1 MDDWTVYIAAE
12 APEDES
18 ADPDE
23 QIERADVL
31 MDLLGDLAA
40 VPAANSKSWSVYVSL
55 DAPSA
60 EAATV
65 TATEAIAKAADKA
78 ELPLWPIVRIETVRS
93 RLLDSE
99 NSQPNFPDIVGSQE
113 VTELLGITRQ
123 RLHELRTTGRF
134 PEPMM
139 HLAATPVWMRAAID
153 AFAASWDRRP
163 GRRANVPEIV
173 ADLDDVMKSLEK

>member
-1 MDDWTVYIAAE
+1 MDDWTVYIETE
-12 APEDES
+12 APEHES

-23 QIERADVL
+23 QIGRADVL

-40 VPAANSKSWSVYVSL
+40 VPAANDTSWSVYVSL

-60 EAATV
+60 EVATA
-65 TATEAIAKAADKA
+65 TATEAVSKAADKA

-93 RLLDSE
+93 HLLDSD
-99 NSQPNFPDIVGSQE
+99 NMQPNFPDIVGSQE

-139 HLAATPVWMRAAID
+139 QLAATPVWMRAAID
-153 AFAASWDRRP
+153 SFAATWDRRP
-163 GRRANVPEIV
+163 GRRANVREIV
-173 ADLDDVMKSLEK
+173 ADLDKIMTDLEK